1 MSEFGRTPKI
11 NRKFGRDHWGKSWSV
26 AMAGGGVHPGAIIG
40 KTNETGEEVADRPVD
55 HADLFHTFLRAVGID
70 SKQDFMIAGKP
81 VPMADPAAEAIEE
94 LLI

>member
-1 MSEFGRTPKI
+1 
-11 NRKFGRDHWGKSWSV
+11 
-26 AMAGGGVHPGAIIG
+26 MADG
-40 KTNETGEEVADRPVD
+40 PVV
-55 HADLFHTFLRAVGID
+55 HADVFHTFLRAVGID